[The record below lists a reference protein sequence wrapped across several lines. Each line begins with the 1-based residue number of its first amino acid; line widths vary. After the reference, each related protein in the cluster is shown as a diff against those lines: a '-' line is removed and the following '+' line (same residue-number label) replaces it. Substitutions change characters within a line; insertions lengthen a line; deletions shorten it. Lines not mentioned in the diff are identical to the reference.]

1 MPIPFEKVRHSHF
14 PPDGPLIEYIEEG
27 WEIDLVNWYGR
38 ASRACDP
45 PIFPKNALVDE
56 LKPRRAL
63 VDCQQRQLGRKIVLL
78 YTKRFLFF
86 QVKP

>member
-1 MPIPFEKVRHSHF
+1 LPIQFEKVCHGNF
-14 PPDGPLIEYIEEG
+14 PPDGPFIESIEEG
-27 WEIDLVNWYGR
+27 LGIDLVNWYGR

-45 PIFPKNALVDE
+45 PISPKNALVDE

-63 VDCQQRQLGRKIVLL
+63 VDFQQRKFSRKIVLL